1 MNMRKNVV
9 VLVGVFMVASVSLSG
24 VSVAESDD
32 TDGDSWTDVDEEACG
47 SDSLDPNSIPQ
58 DYDGDGICDGTDEDD
73 DNDGV
78 SDEYDAFPLDP
89 SEIDDTDGD
98 FIGDNADP
106 DDDNDGWTD
115 VEEVSCQTDSTSPND
130 VPDDTDDD
138 GECDA
143 TDTDDDED
151 GVSDEYDA
159 FPLDPSESV
168 DTDGDGIGDNA
179 DPDDDG
185 DGWLDAV
192 EEICAQYGG
201 AGDAYDAA
209 VIPSDL
215 DLDGTCDT
223 VDPDDDGDGYPD
235 PACVFSDFGGS
246 PSQLEYVEC
255 AVADEDRFPLDP
267 SEWYDGN
274 GDMRGDN
281 AFPPKEELP
290 GFGLLLTLV
299 ALTIGAVIRR
309 PLRA

>member
-1 MNMRKNVV
+1 MRPGGPPLFGSWKGTPIFGLPGNPVSSHVV
-9 VLVGVFMVASVSLSG
+9 FTVLV
-24 VSVAESDD
+24 
-32 TDGDSWTDVDEEACG
+32 
-47 SDSLDPNSIPQ
+47 
-58 DYDGDGICDGTDEDD
+58 
-73 DNDGV
+73 
-78 SDEYDAFPLDP
+78 
-89 SEIDDTDGD
+89 SEWISKCMG
-98 FIGDNADP
+98 ADQVTGP
-106 DDDNDGWTD
+106 R
-115 VEEVSCQTDSTSPND
+115 
-130 VPDDTDDD
+130 
-138 GECDA
+138 
-143 TDTDDDED
+143 
-151 GVSDEYDA
+151 
-159 FPLDPSESV
+159 
-168 DTDGDGIGDNA
+168 
-179 DPDDDG
+179 
-185 DGWLDAV
+185 LDAV

-255 AVADEDRFPLDP
+255 AVSDEDRFPLDP

>member
-1 MNMRKNVV
+1 M
-9 VLVGVFMVASVSLSG
+9 
-24 VSVAESDD
+24 
-32 TDGDSWTDVDEEACG
+32 
-47 SDSLDPNSIPQ
+47 
-58 DYDGDGICDGTDEDD
+58 
-73 DNDGV
+73 
-78 SDEYDAFPLDP
+78 
-89 SEIDDTDGD
+89 
-98 FIGDNADP
+98 
-106 DDDNDGWTD
+106 
-115 VEEVSCQTDSTSPND
+115 
-130 VPDDTDDD
+130 
-138 GECDA
+138 
-143 TDTDDDED
+143 
-151 GVSDEYDA
+151 SDEYDA

-255 AVADEDRFPLDP
+255 AVSDEDRFPLDP